1 MVDGSCT
8 FLDFRHLQIGFDGV
22 AQVYLIFFKKKLS
35 EIAFGINTF
44 YSMLV
49 FTITLSWPCKL
60 SVTACRCM
68 PVCL

>member
-44 YSMLV
+44 L
-49 FTITLSWPCKL
+49 
-60 SVTACRCM
+60 
-68 PVCL
+68 